1 MKRFRYLLIT
11 IGVLLLDQWTKS
23 LIVNAMPL
31 GKSSSV
37 TSWFSIVYWRN
48 AGGLFGMFD
57 NLSPHWRMGV
67 FLIIPVFG
75 TAILVYLF
83 ARADDWKEL
92 ALLAAVLGGAAG
104 NLLDRVR
111 FGSVVDF
118 LYFHIPK
125 GPGWPAFNVA
135 DAFLSTSI
143 IAYMALY
150 IFGSK
155 KPQSRDTNGKRTPE
169 SP

>member
-1 MKRFRYLLIT
+1 MKRPRYLLIT
-11 IGVLLLDQWTKS
+11 IGVLVLDQWTKF
-23 LIVNAMPL
+23 LIVKAIPL
-31 GKSSSV
+31 GSDSVV
-37 TSWFSIVYWRN
+37 TSWFSIVHWRN
-48 AGGLFGMFD
+48 SGGLFGMLD

-67 FLIIPVFG
+67 FLVIPVCG
-75 TAILVYLF
+75 TALLVYLF

-111 FGSVVDF
+111 LGSVVDF

-143 IAYMALY
+143 IAYVALY
-150 IFGSK
+150 VFGSK
-155 KPQSRDTNGKRTPE
+155 KGEPKSASGSLHDR
-169 SP
+169 